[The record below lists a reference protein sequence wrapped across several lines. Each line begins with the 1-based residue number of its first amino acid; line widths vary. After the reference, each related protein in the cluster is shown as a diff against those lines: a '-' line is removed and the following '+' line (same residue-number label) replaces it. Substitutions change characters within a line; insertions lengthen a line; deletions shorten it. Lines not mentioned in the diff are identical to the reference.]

1 MNIAKMTYLYVLE
14 DIWSKNNANYYENGR
29 GKVII
34 DRYRT
39 NRSICFAID
48 TAETRVNYIFTLIIE
63 LDNETKDR
71 LNTKE

>member
-48 TAETRVNYIFTLIIE
+48 TAETRDINIRLINIE
-63 LDNETKDR
+63 VDNDTKDR